1 MTRRLGAV
9 VLGTQAPV
17 VLFGAVGARALA
29 DASGQGGAG
38 VYLWAGTGLAVALL
52 VAAGL
57 LRRPYGVTLGWALQV
72 ATLLCGVV
80 LPMMVVAALVFGAL
94 WWVALV
100 QGARMDDLTESY
112 LQRQAQT

>member
-17 VLFGAVGARALA
+17 VFFGAVGARALA
-29 DASGQGGAG
+29 DASGQGGAQ
-38 VYLWAGTGLAVALL
+38 VYLWAGTGLAVALV

-57 LRRPYGVTLGWALQV
+57 LHRSYGVTLGWFLQV
-72 ATLLCGVV
+72 MTLLCGIV
-80 LPMMVVAALVFGAL
+80 LPMMVAAGLVFGAL

-100 QGARMDDLTESY
+100 QGSRMDDLTESY
-112 LQRQAQT
+112 LRGQVQT